1 MVMNQSAWAAKVAR
15 RFVRRAPSALLKCKK
30 THKLED
36 GGCAM
41 TEKKTPLLDEL
52 EKGKWPSFVTEIK
65 RAAVKSAA
73 SAELLQVLEK
83 SYEQRRGHWKHG
95 GIVGVR
101 GYGGGV
107 IGRYVDE
114 PEKYPNVAEFHTV
127 RLLQPSGWFYNTKAL
142 RTICDIWEK
151 HGSGLTNMHGS
162 TGDIILLGCKT
173 ESIQPI
179 FDEFSEAGF
188 DLGGSG
194 SCLRTPNCCVGPG
207 RCEHACY
214 DTLEACYN
222 ITNEFMDE
230 LHRPMWPYKS
240 KIKFSGC
247 ANDCTSSIARSD
259 CSVIGTWRDTLIID
273 QDAVKEY
280 VAAKFPVQVA
290 VVDKCPTRCLKFNKE
305 TQELS
310 IVGED
315 CTRCM
320 HCINMM
326 PKAIRAGQEKGA
338 TILIGGKS
346 TIVQSAF
353 MSWVI
358 VPFMKMETED
368 DFEPF
373 KDLMRRIWEWW
384 DENGKSRER
393 IGETIYRLGMTKFLK
408 GIEVEP
414 VPQMVFRPR
423 ANPYVFW
430 DQNDLDR
437 SGTALDGTKL

>member
-1 MVMNQSAWAAKVAR
+1 
-15 RFVRRAPSALLKCKK
+15 
-30 THKLED
+30 
-36 GGCAM
+36 M

-65 RAAVKSAA
+65 RAAVKSPAA
-73 SAELLQVLEK
+73 AELLPLLEK
-83 SYEQRRGHWKHG
+83 SYRERIGHWKHG

-107 IGRYVDE
+107 IGRYIDV
-114 PEKYPNVAEFHTV
+114 PEEFPNLAEFHTV
-127 RLLQPSGWFYNTKAL
+127 RLLQPSGWFYNTAKL

-151 HGSGLTNMHGS
+151 YGSGLTNMHGS

-173 ESIQPI
+173 KDIQTI
-179 FDEFSEAGF
+179 FDEYSEEGF

-194 SCLRTPNCCVGPG
+194 SCLRTTNCCVGPG

-247 ANDCTSSIARSD
+247 ANDCTASIARAD

-280 VAAKFPVQVA
+280 VANKFPIQSQVVA
-290 VVDKCPTRCLKFNKE
+290 KCPTSCLTFNQE
-305 TQELS
+305 TQELT

-315 CTRCM
+315 CSRCM

-326 PKAIRAGQEKGA
+326 PKAIQPGKEKGA
-338 TILIGGKS
+338 TILVGGKS

-358 VPFMKMETED
+358 VPFMKMESED

-408 GIEVEP
+408 GIDVAP

-430 DQNDLDR
+430 DQDDLDR
-437 SGTALDGTKL
+437 SGTALDGSKL

>member
-1 MVMNQSAWAAKVAR
+1 
-15 RFVRRAPSALLKCKK
+15 
-30 THKLED
+30 
-36 GGCAM
+36 M
-41 TEKKTPLLDEL
+41 TDKKTPLLDEL

-73 SAELLQVLEK
+73 AGELLQVLER
-83 SYEQRRGHWKHG
+83 SYEERRGHWKHG

-114 PEKYPNVAEFHTV
+114 PETYPNVAEFHTV
-127 RLLQPSGWFYNTKAL
+127 RLNQPSGFFYDTKTL

-162 TGDIILLGCKT
+162 TGDIVLLGCKT
-173 ESIQPI
+173 EHIQPI
-179 FDEFSEAGF
+179 FDDYSEAGF

-194 SCLRTPNCCVGPG
+194 SCLRTTNCCVGPG
-207 RCEHACY
+207 RCEYACY

-247 ANDCTSSIARSD
+247 ANDCTGSIARSD
-259 CSVIGTWRDTLIID
+259 ISVIGTWRDSLRID

-280 VAAKFPVQVA
+280 VAKKFDIQGRVC
-290 VVDKCPTRCLKFNKE
+290 DKCPTSCLKFNSE
-305 TQELS
+305 TQELTV
-310 IVGED
+310 IAED

-320 HCINMM
+320 HCINTM
-326 PKAIRAGQEKGA
+326 PKAIQPGKEKGA

-353 MSWVI
+353 MSSVV
-358 VPFMKMETED
+358 VPFMKMEVED
-368 DFEPF
+368 DFEEF
-373 KDLMRRIWEWW
+373 KDLVRRIWDWW
-384 DENGKSRER
+384 DENGKTRER
-393 IGETIYRLGMTKFLK
+393 IGETIFRLGMGKFLRETE
-408 GIEVEP
+408 IP
-414 VPQMVFRPR
+414 IVPQQVFRPR

-430 DQNDLDR
+430 QQDDLDK
-437 SGTALDGTKL
+437 SGTALDGSKL

>member
-1 MVMNQSAWAAKVAR
+1 
-15 RFVRRAPSALLKCKK
+15 
-30 THKLED
+30 
-36 GGCAM
+36 M

-52 EKGKWPSFVTEIK
+52 ETGKWPSFVTEIK
-65 RAAVKSAA
+65 RAAVKSEAA
-73 SAELLQVLEK
+73 GELLQVLER
-83 SYEQRRGHWKHG
+83 SYAERRGHWKHG

-114 PEKYPNVAEFHTV
+114 PQTYPHVAEFHTI
-127 RLLQPSGWFYNTKAL
+127 RLLQPSGWFYNTKTL
-142 RTICDIWEK
+142 RTVCDIWEK

-173 ESIQPI
+173 DQIQPI

-222 ITNEFMDE
+222 VTNEFMDE

-259 CSVIGTWRDTLIID
+259 CSVIGTWRDTLRID

-280 VAAKFPVQVA
+280 VANKFDIQEMVC
-290 VVDKCPTRCLKFNKE
+290 DKCPTKCLSFNAE

-310 IVGED
+310 VVGED

-326 PKAIRAGQEKGA
+326 PKAIRAGKEKGA

-384 DENGKSRER
+384 DEHGKSRER
-393 IGETIYRLGMTKFLK
+393 IGETIYRLGMTKFLQ

-430 DQNDLDR
+430 NQDDLDR
-437 SGTALDGTKL
+437 SGTALDGSKL

>member
-1 MVMNQSAWAAKVAR
+1 
-15 RFVRRAPSALLKCKK
+15 
-30 THKLED
+30 
-36 GGCAM
+36 M

-65 RAAVKSAA
+65 RAAVKSASA
-73 SAELLQVLEK
+73 AELLPLLER
-83 SYEQRRGHWKHG
+83 SYRERIGHWKHG

-107 IGRYVDE
+107 IGRYVDV
-114 PEKYPNVAEFHTV
+114 PEDFPNLAEFHTI
-127 RLLQPSGWFYNTKAL
+127 RLLQPSGWFYNTKTL
-142 RTICDIWEK
+142 RTVCDIWEK

-173 ESIQPI
+173 NQIQPI
-179 FDEFSEAGF
+179 FDEYSEAGF

-194 SCLRTPNCCVGPG
+194 SCLRTTNCCVGPG

-214 DTLEACYN
+214 DTLDACYN

-280 VAAKFPVQVA
+280 AAEGFPIKSQVC
-290 VVDKCPTRCLKFNKE
+290 DKCPTKCLTYDKE
-305 TQELS
+305 TQELT

-315 CTRCM
+315 CSRCM

-326 PKAIRAGQEKGA
+326 PKALRAGNEKGA
-338 TILIGGKS
+338 TVLIGGKS

-358 VPFMKMETED
+358 IPFMKLESED
-368 DFEPF
+368 DYAEF
-373 KDLMRRIWEWW
+373 KEFMRKIWDWW
-384 DENGKSRER
+384 DENGKTRER
-393 IGETIYRLGMTKFLK
+393 IGETIYRLGMGKFLRDNE
-408 GIEVEP
+408 IPP

-430 DQNDLDR
+430 NQDELDK
-437 SGTALDGTKL
+437 SGTALDGSAL